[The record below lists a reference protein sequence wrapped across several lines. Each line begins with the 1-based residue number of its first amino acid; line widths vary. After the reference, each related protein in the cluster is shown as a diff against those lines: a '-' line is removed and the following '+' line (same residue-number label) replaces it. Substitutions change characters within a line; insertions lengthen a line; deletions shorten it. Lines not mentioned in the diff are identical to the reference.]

1 MRMEQAVFV
10 RRSLRDSVSK
20 AETIGLD
27 SEFLRL
33 RDDRETGRGSD
44 MADSGTFRA

>member
-1 MRMEQAVFV
+1 MVGGGPGV
-10 RRSLRDSVSK
+10 GDDNVPK

-44 MADSGTFRA
+44 MADSGMFRA